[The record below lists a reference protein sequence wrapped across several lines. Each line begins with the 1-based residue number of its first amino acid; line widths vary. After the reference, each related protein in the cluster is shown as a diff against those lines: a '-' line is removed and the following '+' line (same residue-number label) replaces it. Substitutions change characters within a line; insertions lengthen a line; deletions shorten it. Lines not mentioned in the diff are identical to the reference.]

1 METTNPVEWVGTSKR
16 DLKKFPAAV
25 QDEVGFALYQAQIGL
40 RYRHVKSLKGFG
52 ANVLEII
59 SRHDGDAFRA
69 VYTVRFKGAVYVL
82 HAFQK
87 KAKRGVSTPKQE
99 IDLVRRRLMAAEQH
113 YREFYGER

>member
-1 METTNPVEWVGTSKR
+1 MEMTNPVEWVGTSKR
-16 DLKKFPAAV
+16 DLKRFPAAV
-25 QDEVGFALYQAQIGL
+25 QDEVGFALYQAQIGR

-59 SRHDGDAFRA
+59 SRHDGDAYRA
-69 VYTVRFKGAVYVL
+69 VYTVRFKERYMSCML
-82 HAFQK
+82 SKK

-113 YREFYGER
+113 YKEFYGER